1 MTKLKCPKCN
11 HEWDY
16 KGKASFATCPSCLSK
31 VKVIKEEDLK
41 MNAALAFEQIALRLH
56 TTYQLGEA
64 VSTLATKLKKHVNIV
79 PESKKMSVNKD
90 HHFSNTY
97 IIELPLDSAPN
108 HVWQDIFE
116 RIWKS
121 SRDVWDRKLTIVDNK
136 LRLITTLD
144 NIEEKLDWI
153 KHVIEQT
160 NKAIDEYYQKT
171 EGKEKTPMAIAEQ
184 QNKKQISEK
193 KAGIQEAR
201 KLFKRKFG

>member
-11 HEWDY
+11 HEWNY

-31 VKVIKEEDLK
+31 VKVIKEEELK
-41 MNAALAFEQIALRLH
+41 MNAALAFEQTALRLH
-56 TTYQLGEA
+56 TTSQLGEV

-79 PESKKMSVNKD
+79 PDSKKMSVSKS
-90 HHFSNTY
+90 HHFSDTY
-97 IIELPLDSAPN
+97 IIELPLDSTPN

-121 SRDVWDRKLTIVDNK
+121 SRDVWDRKLAIVDNK

-153 KHVIEQT
+153 KYVIEQT
-160 NKAIDEYYQKT
+160 NKAIGEYSQKT
-171 EGKEKTPMAIAEQ
+171 D
-184 QNKKQISEK
+184 NKKTDVATSVKRDSK
-193 KAGIQEAR
+193 KLSR
-201 KLFKRKFG
+201 KTL